1 MRAIPIHQS
10 AKNENQAPEHV
21 ELQQQFVFFYL

>member
-1 MRAIPIHQS
+1 MRAIPINQS

-21 ELQQQFVFFYL
+21 ELQQQFVFYL